1 MNTEPTAPDSP
12 PASKRRLRVRLD
24 LAYDG
29 TAFKGW
35 GIQPKLRTVQGELE
49 AGLAKIVR
57 ENVRVTVAG
66 RTDAGVHASGQV
78 VHVDIL
84 DEQWRRM
91 PGRSD
96 RTSEESMIHRL
107 AAVLPTDI
115 VVRSARVVNEDFD
128 ARFSALART
137 YRYRICDDYARR
149 DPLRR
154 DVAFHKRALD
164 ATAMNEAARALV
176 GEHDFL
182 SFCKP
187 REDATTIRT
196 LHEIAWERPRE
207 GKDAGFVVAT
217 VKADAFCHH
226 MVRSIVG
233 ASVAVGEHRLDAE
246 WMAALVTIPRR
257 DEAGSA
263 PMFSPSG
270 LTLEA
275 IDYPE
280 ESAWAARATQTRG
293 KRGVPFRRE

>member
-1 MNTEPTAPDSP
+1 MNTEPTAPNSSLE
-12 PASKRRLRVRLD
+12 PAPRLRVRLD

-29 TAFKGW
+29 TDFKGW
-35 GIQPKLRTVQGELE
+35 GIQPALRTVQGELE

-57 ENVRVTVAG
+57 EKVRVTVAG

-84 DEQWRRM
+84 EEQWRRM

-96 RTSEESMIHRL
+96 RTCEESIIQRL
-107 AAVLPTDI
+107 AAVLPSDI
-115 VVRSARVVNEDFD
+115 AVHRACVVSEDFD
-128 ARFSALART
+128 ARFSALSRT

-164 ATAMNEAARALV
+164 AEAMHNAARALV

-196 LHEIAWERPRE
+196 LHAVTWERPHT
-207 GKDAGFVVAT
+207 GKDEGLVVAT
-217 VKADAFCHH
+217 VTADAFCHH

-263 PMFSPSG
+263 PMFSPAG
-270 LTLEA
+270 LTLEG
-275 IDYPE
+275 IEYPE

-293 KRGVPFRRE
+293 KRGVPFTRG

>member
-1 MNTEPTAPDSP
+1 MNTEPTAPNSSLE
-12 PASKRRLRVRLD
+12 PAPRLRVRLD

-29 TAFKGW
+29 TDFKGW
-35 GIQPKLRTVQGELE
+35 GIQPTLRTVQGELE

-57 ENVRVTVAG
+57 EDIRVTVAG

-78 VHVDIL
+78 VHVDIPY
-84 DEQWRRM
+84 ERWQRM

-96 RTSEESMIHRL
+96 RSCEDSIVQRL
-107 AAVLPTDI
+107 AAVLPRDI
-115 VVRSARVVNEDFD
+115 AVRRASVVSEDFD

-137 YRYRICDDYARR
+137 YRYRICDKHARR

-154 DVAFHKRALD
+154 DVAFHKRSLD
-164 ATAMNEAARALV
+164 AEAMNTAARALV

-196 LHEIAWERPRE
+196 LHEITWERPE
-207 GKDAGFVVAT
+207 TGKDEGLVVAT
-217 VKADAFCHH
+217 VTADAFCHH

-246 WMAALVTIPRR
+246 WMAALITIPRR

-263 PMFSPSG
+263 PMFAPSG
-270 LTLEA
+270 LTLER

-280 ESAWAARATQTRG
+280 EAEWAARARQTRG
-293 KRGVPFRRE
+293 KRGAPFERR

>member
-1 MNTEPTAPDSP
+1 MNIEHASPDSLP
-12 PASKRRLRVRLD
+12 SAQGRVRVRLD

-29 TAFKGW
+29 TSFKGW
-35 GIQPKLRTVQGELE
+35 GIQPALRTVQGELE

-57 ENVRVTVAG
+57 EKVRVTVAG

-84 DEQWRRM
+84 EEQWRRM
-91 PGRSD
+91 PGRSG
-96 RTSEESMIHRL
+96 RTSEDSIIQRL
-107 AAVLPTDI
+107 AAVLPSDI
-115 VVRSARVVNEDFD
+115 AVHRAQVVSRDFD

-137 YRYRICDDYARR
+137 YRYRICDDYVRR

-154 DVAFHKRALD
+154 DVAFHKRHLD
-164 ATAMNEAARALV
+164 AEAMDDAARALI

-196 LHEIAWERPRE
+196 LHEIAWERPETGR
-207 GKDAGFVVAT
+207 DAGLVVAV
-217 VKADAFCHH
+217 VKADAFCHR

-233 ASVAVGEHRLDAE
+233 ASVAVGEGRLDAE

-257 DEAGSA
+257 DEAVSA
-263 PMFSPSG
+263 PMFAPSG
-270 LTLEA
+270 LTLER
-275 IDYPE
+275 IEYPK
-280 ESAWAARATQTRG
+280 ESEWAARASQTRG
-293 KRGVPFRRE
+293 KRGEPFTRG

>member
-1 MNTEPTAPDSP
+1 MNIEPATPNTSP
-12 PASKRRLRVRLD
+12 YPEKRVRVRLD

-35 GIQPKLRTVQGELE
+35 GIQPALRTVQGELE

-57 ENVRVTVAG
+57 ERMRVTVAG

-78 VHVDIL
+78 VHVDIPC
-84 DEQWRRM
+84 ERWKRM

-96 RTSEESMIHRL
+96 RTSEESIIQRL
-107 AAVLPTDI
+107 AAVLPRDI
-115 VVRSARVVNEDFD
+115 AVRRARVVSEDFD

-137 YRYRICDDYARR
+137 YRYRICDEHARR

-154 DVAFHKRALD
+154 DVAFHKRSLD
-164 ATAMNEAARALV
+164 VEAMHHAARALI

-196 LHEIAWERPRE
+196 LHEVAWERPE
-207 GKDAGFVVAT
+207 VGKDAGLVVAT

-263 PMFSPSG
+263 PMFAPSG
-270 LTLEA
+270 LTLER

-280 ESAWAARATQTRG
+280 ESAWAARAVQTRG
-293 KRGVPFRRE
+293 KRGVPFTRE